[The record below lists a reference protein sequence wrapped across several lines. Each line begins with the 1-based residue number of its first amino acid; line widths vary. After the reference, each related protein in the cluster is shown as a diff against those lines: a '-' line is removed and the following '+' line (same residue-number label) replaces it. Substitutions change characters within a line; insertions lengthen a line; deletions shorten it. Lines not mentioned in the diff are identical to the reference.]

1 MVDKM
6 EIATT
11 TVIRF
16 IALILILIGGRNY
29 IIQSSNK
36 EGWLKPRFFIKIRE
50 CKLRGNSEKG
60 PGRKGSK

>member
-29 IIQSSNK
+29 II
-36 EGWLKPRFFIKIRE
+36 
-50 CKLRGNSEKG
+50 
-60 PGRKGSK
+60 